1 MGITRSF
8 NKNNGVYYAYET
20 TYEWSEE
27 KQRKVQRK
35 RCIGQFVPGTD
46 EIIPNGPR
54 GKKALIENPTI
65 RQETNVR
72 TYTAESENAFRTLE
86 GIRPKLEAFERALQN
101 LSAATSDVLQA
112 ITAVTGEMK
121 SSEEDHI

>member
-27 KQRKVQRK
+27 QQKKVQKK

-46 EIIPNGPR
+46 EIIPNGAR
-54 GKKALIENPTI
+54 GKKGQGGVI
-65 RQETNVR
+65 RKEVQEKGLHGNDANSAHYRDELR
-72 TYTAESENAFRTLE
+72 T
-86 GIRPKLEAFERALQN
+86 KLEVFERSLAD
-101 LSAATSDVLQA
+101 LSAATRDIIRELASYPGAKDSD
-112 ITAVTGEMK
+112 
-121 SSEEDHI
+121 